1 MRCRTLVAASLGVML
16 VVAGCQTPETT
27 IQPLPP
33 DAQPLPY
40 AEMHS
45 RAKAQVAAAQE
56 FFYRDSWREV
66 EQAAV
71 ALQQTADL
79 IARIKPEDLPVRH
92 REQTPRLAR
101 QLREAAMALE
111 ESARARDVIKTTQIF
126 QTLNLTIREMRSE

>member
-1 MRCRTLVAASLGVML
+1 MRCRSPFAVVLFTVAVMI
-16 VVAGCQTPETT
+16 GCQTPESAV
-27 IQPLPP
+27 QPLPP

-40 AEMHS
+40 SEMHA

-56 FFYRDSWREV
+56 FFYRDTWREV

-79 IARIKPEDLPVRH
+79 IGRIKPEDLPMRL

-101 QLREAAMALE
+101 QLRDAAMALE
-111 ESARARDVIKTTQIF
+111 ESARAKDVIKTTQIF
-126 QTLNLTIREMRSE
+126 QTLNLTVREMRPE